1 MLNINNLK
9 NISNCNFNDINYI
22 LVNSIKIIKKLYRY
36 SKSINYCL
44 NLTIVDYDI
53 DKQQYKIEK
62 INSKI
67 LLNYD
72 ENISYI
78 KKINSNFFEKFL
90 FLDEHYKYNILLQFI
105 FFIIHMYEF
114 NKLEFRNMNFDI
126 LDLEKPI
133 IIKYYINNTIYNLKI
148 DYLLKVSYNIYT
160 SKVKNVG
167 YREMLKN
174 IYFLE
179 FGINILNHF
188 KKNNDMTLP
197 NIVKSLNNF
206 EFIDIGKE
214 YNIYKFERNG
224 KCNTLKTIKI
234 IECNEC
240 NKCKESFF
248 KFKKDDTISTLK
260 NKFNTDKNLFSSDK
274 VSNELLRN
282 SLNNDEKLINIY
294 RYFNINIFYTKNK
307 MEKIE
312 IKHLNQI
319 SIERIPIIFVDFDD
333 TLFEKDR
340 KKYINF
346 MDKNEYLE
354 AYKLP
359 KEPIIKMINLLKGV
373 YTMKYPIYIVSKQKD
388 KTEIKNLLKEH
399 NLSYLIKDI
408 FTQSNIEID
417 DNKTITISK
426 GQIIVDFLLSLDK
439 LPDYVYF
446 FDDVDT
452 NIISVS
458 EEFKERLPDVNI
470 YSYEVFWKLVTE
482 Y

>member
-1 MLNINNLK
+1 
-9 NISNCNFNDINYI
+9 
-22 LVNSIKIIKKLYRY
+22 
-36 SKSINYCL
+36 
-44 NLTIVDYDI
+44 
-53 DKQQYKIEK
+53 
-62 INSKI
+62 
-67 LLNYD
+67 
-72 ENISYI
+72 
-78 KKINSNFFEKFL
+78 
-90 FLDEHYKYNILLQFI
+90 
-105 FFIIHMYEF
+105 
-114 NKLEFRNMNFDI
+114 
-126 LDLEKPI
+126 
-133 IIKYYINNTIYNLKI
+133 
-148 DYLLKVSYNIYT
+148 
-160 SKVKNVG
+160 
-167 YREMLKN
+167 
-174 IYFLE
+174 
-179 FGINILNHF
+179 
-188 KKNNDMTLP
+188 
-197 NIVKSLNNF
+197 
-206 EFIDIGKE
+206 
-214 YNIYKFERNG
+214 
-224 KCNTLKTIKI
+224 
-234 IECNEC
+234 
-240 NKCKESFF
+240 
-248 KFKKDDTISTLK
+248 
-260 NKFNTDKNLFSSDK
+260 
-274 VSNELLRN
+274 
-282 SLNNDEKLINIY
+282 
-294 RYFNINIFYTKNK
+294 

-319 SIERIPIIFVDFDD
+319 SIERIPIILVDFDD